1 MVKFSGEEGVDF
13 GGPRMTLLSILYDS
27 IETTIHAVDAE
38 YQMKKDLQ
46 NDAELVK
53 EIGARLFA
61 FGVWCGKIK
70 TTIF

>member
-27 IETTIHAVDAE
+27 IETTIDAVDAE
-38 YQMKKDLQ
+38 YQMTKDLQ
-46 NDAELVK
+46 NDAELHK

-70 TTIF
+70 TIIF